1 MCGIAGVWD
10 FSSRSN
16 SDDLRREAKWMAD
29 ALSHRGPDGEGVV
42 LDEINRLALS
52 HRRLSIIDPSTHG
65 DQPMVS
71 SCGRF
76 TITYNGELYN
86 ADELTALIVN
96 KGRRFRGH
104 SDTEVLLEGC
114 AEFGIENFISQ
125 VNGMFAF
132 AIFDSEA
139 QALWLC
145 RDRIGV
151 KPLYHGQFERR
162 LLFASELR
170 GLVQHPL
177 FAKRVNVNAVT
188 GFLRNNY
195 VPGDCSI
202 YEGVEKVSPGT
213 LLRFDSYQRK
223 RTIKY
228 WSLAE
233 QVREG
238 ISRPILEP
246 DEAKNQLEDLL
257 KDAVKRQ
264 MVSDV
269 PIGGLLSGGIDSSL
283 VVALMQSVSAQS
295 VETFTVGFAQSEFDE
310 SEYARTVAQHLGT
323 SHHEIRF
330 TSQDAIAI
338 VPELPGIYD
347 EPFAD
352 SSQIPTCLLSK
363 YVGQNV
369 KVALSGDG
377 GDELFAGYSRYRN
390 FHKIAQMIDRLPK
403 PVLQAC
409 CWSTLFLPGWCWQA
423 AGRWGSLAENSTGLA
438 ERGRALA
445 RCLINNSQEIYP
457 HLHCH
462 WPDPSI
468 VMADDVVIPE
478 IRQETASRRLLISEI
493 SRWQYLDSLH
503 YLPDDILVKVD
514 RASMAASLELRV
526 PLLDHRV
533 IELSWRLP
541 EAMKIN
547 RSDQKIIL
555 KRILEQYLPPKLFE
569 RPKMGFGVPLS
580 DWMRGPLSSWIEDLI
595 NPMSVK
601 KFGILDSERVWKIWQ
616 DHRSGRQDWGYWLW
630 DLVSLQAWLEKN
642 GAKED
647 PYQ

>member
-29 ALSHRGPDGEGVV
+29 ALTHRGPDGEGVV

-86 ADELTALIVN
+86 ATELTALIVN

-114 AEFGIENFISQ
+114 AEFGIEKFLSQ
-125 VNGMFAF
+125 VNGIFAF
-132 AIFDSEA
+132 ALFDSDA

-151 KPLYHGQFERR
+151 KPLYYGQFERR
-162 LLFASELR
+162 LLFASELK
-170 GLVQHPL
+170 GLVRHPS
-177 FAKRVNVNAVT
+177 FAKRVNINAVT
-188 GFLRNNY
+188 AFLRNNY

-202 YEGVEKVSPGT
+202 YEGVEKVSPGM
-213 LLRFDSYQRK
+213 LLRFDSYQR
-223 RTIKY
+223 RHTTKY
-228 WSLAE
+228 WSFAE
-233 QVREG
+233 QVQKG

-246 DEAKNQLEDLL
+246 NEAENQLADLL
-257 KDAVKRQ
+257 RDAVKRQ

-283 VVALMQSVSAQS
+283 VVALMQSVSEQS
-295 VETFTVGFAQSEFDE
+295 VETFTVGFGQSEFDE
-310 SEYARTVAQHLGT
+310 AEYARDVAQHLGT

-330 TSQDAIAI
+330 TSQDALAI

-363 YVGQNV
+363 FVGRNV
-369 KVALSGDG
+369 KVALTGDG
-377 GDELFAGYSRYRN
+377 GDELFAGYSRYRS
-390 FHKIAQMIDRLPK
+390 FQKIAQMIDRLPK
-403 PVLQAC
+403 PVLQMC
-409 CWSTLFLPGWCWQA
+409 CWTTLFLPRWCWQA
-423 AGRWGSLAENSTGLA
+423 AGKWGLLGENSIGLA
-438 ERGRALA
+438 ERGRTLA
-445 RCLINNSQEIYP
+445 RGLINNSQEIYP

-468 VMADDVVIPE
+468 VMACDVVVPE
-478 IRQETASRRLLISEI
+478 IRQETALRRLLISEI

-533 IELSWRLP
+533 VELAWRLP

-547 RSDQKIIL
+547 HLGQKIIL
-555 KRILEQYLPPKLFE
+555 KRILEQYLPSKLFE

-595 NPMSVK
+595 NPASVK
-601 KFGILDSERVWKIWQ
+601 KYGILDSKMVWKIWQ

-630 DLVSLQAWLEKN
+630 DLVSLQAWLEKSSTQEN
-642 GAKED
+642 FN
-647 PYQ
+647 Q

>member
-114 AEFGIENFISQ
+114 AEFGIENFLSQ
-125 VNGMFAF
+125 VNGIFAF
-132 AIFDSEA
+132 ALFDSEA

-162 LLFASELR
+162 LLFASELK
-170 GLVQHPL
+170 GLVRHPL

-213 LLRFDSYQRK
+213 LLRFDSYQRR
-223 RTIKY
+223 RTTKY

-233 QVREG
+233 QVQKG
-238 ISRPILEP
+238 ISSPILEP
-246 DEAKNQLEDLL
+246 DEARNQLADLL
-257 KDAVKRQ
+257 RDAVKRQ

-283 VVALMQSVSAQS
+283 VVALMQSASAQS

-310 SEYARTVAQHLGT
+310 AQYARDVAQHLGT

-330 TSQDAIAI
+330 TSQDATAI

-363 YVGQNV
+363 FVGQNL
-369 KVALSGDG
+369 KVALTGDG

-390 FHKIAQMIDRLPK
+390 FQKIAQMIDRLPK

-409 CWSTLFLPGWCWQA
+409 CWTTLFLPGWCWQA
-423 AGRWGSLAENSTGLA
+423 AGRWGSLAENSIGLA

-445 RCLINNSQEIYP
+445 RCLISNSQEVYP

-468 VMADDVVIPE
+468 VMADDAVVPE

-533 IELSWRLP
+533 VELSWRLP

-547 RSDQKIIL
+547 HLDQKIIL

-595 NPMSVK
+595 NPASVK
-601 KFGILDSERVWKIWQ
+601 KYGILDSEMDWKIWQ

-642 GAKED
+642 GTKENS
-647 PYQ
+647 YQ